1 MPRQL
6 QYPEARP
13 QVQFRMP
20 DDLVKRLEA
29 EAKRRGISKTQ
40 LAERIMADGLPR
52 MEKQKV

>member
-6 QYPEARP
+6 QYPEERS

-20 DDLVKRLEA
+20 EDLVRRLEA

-40 LAERIMADGLPR
+40 LAERIMVDGIPR

>member
-40 LAERIMADGLPR
+40 LAERIMAEGVPR

>member
-6 QYPEARP
+6 QYPEQRS

-20 DDLVKRLEA
+20 ADLVERLEA
-29 EAKRRGISKTQ
+29 EARRRGISKTQ
-40 LAERIMADGLPR
+40 LAERIMIDGIPR